1 MLVKGFILGEKHR
14 YFIET
19 DPLVSKKKFP
29 GMSKHLLLIIF
40 TACVALTACGGN
52 NHSDSSNESPVAALY
67 GFDDP
72 GATQA
77 KIRSDLP
84 KGTSTVKPLTLRYDS
99 TGCKFP
105 SESPDSMMFGC
116 PGYRDAKPKA
126 NGSIGWS
133 GNLQQ
138 RFGCGGDTTISGDTW
153 VGCLNWSTDNFFS
166 LNNPVDTFWTTVTN
180 TDPAYDQCNSGPPG
194 ASNPIGKLDGGT
206 MFKMGTTP
214 NRIILEASADDR
226 LANGEWYCHG
236 TATPRYSAPFL
247 SVGAEQGKGQSRP
260 IMPLQM
266 GQTERLSWESRILT
280 NRPFGC
286 VVGTEAA
293 CSDIGAGPG
302 GGVWSGIFLNSA
314 WGGTKRGLFL
324 MIHMQGHLVM
334 VEPQRKINWSW
345 PIADSFFYPGFELG
359 YMTPKLA
366 KDLCQM
372 DIPDFAKDGSP
383 TAFSLDV
390 AKLMQCASDNGFF
403 SQPITSDAVLTGV
416 HWFVEFTGTEGEF
429 RFTVENPQSK

>member
-1 MLVKGFILGEKHR
+1 MRNYLYSIFLALCLGLVG
-14 YFIET
+14 
-19 DPLVSKKKFP
+19 
-29 GMSKHLLLIIF
+29 
-40 TACVALTACGGN
+40 CGGGGGG
-52 NHSDSSNESPVAALY
+52 SPQPVTPAF

-72 GATQA
+72 GATQG
-77 KIRSDLP
+77 KVRSDLAQ
-84 KGTSTVKPLTLRYDS
+84 GTATARPLALTYEA

-105 SESPDSMMFGC
+105 SESPDSGMFGC
-116 PGYRDAKPKA
+116 PGYRDAKQKA

-133 GNLQQ
+133 GNLQA
-138 RFGCGGDTTISGDTW
+138 REGCGGDTTFSGVTW
-153 VGCLNWSTDNFFS
+153 AGCLYWSTDNFFS
-166 LNNPVDTFWTTVTN
+166 LNNPENTYWVTVTN

-194 ASNPIGKLDGGT
+194 ASNPIGKLDGKT
-206 MFKMGTTP
+206 MFKAGTAQ
-214 NRIILEASADDR
+214 NSFILEASGGDR
-226 LANGEWYCHG
+226 LKNGEWLCHG
-236 TATPRYSAPFL
+236 TTSPRYAAPFM
-247 SVGAEQGKGQSRP
+247 SIGAEQGKGQSRP
-260 IMPLQM
+260 IMPLKV
-266 GQTERLSWESRILT
+266 GQTERLSWDSRILT

-286 VVGTEAA
+286 VAGTEPA

-302 GGVWSGIFLNSA
+302 GGVWSGVFLNTA

-334 VEPQRKINWSW
+334 NEPQRKVNWSW

-359 YMTPKLA
+359 YLTPKLV

-390 AKLMQCASDNGFF
+390 ARLFKCASDHGLYA
-403 SQPITSDAVLTGV
+403 QPMTDDAVLTGA